1 MMRNSGDGTLAR
13 RGDASEEN
21 FHGTSASGERQR
33 PEAVVPWTTSGGR
46 AGAFS
51 RGARGDTPRK
61 KETGAEGDGC
71 GAPRMKP
78 APVLVIA
85 CGALGREL
93 HAIRCANGWDH
104 LRIRC
109 LDPELHLRPAQ
120 IAPRL
125 RAEIARARGQYR
137 RIFIGYAD
145 CGSYGGIDR
154 VLEDYPDVERLPGL
168 HCYEFFAGAEHFER
182 LADDEPGTFYLT
194 DFLVRF
200 FDRLVVETLQLDGH
214 PELFDAFFG
223 NYRRLVYLSQTRDP
237 ELLAGARAAAA
248 RLGLEFAHVHTGY
261 GALESG
267 VARIAEG

>member
-1 MMRNSGDGTLAR
+1 MMRNRGDGTLAR
-13 RGDASEEN
+13 RGDAS
-21 FHGTSASGERQR
+21 
-33 PEAVVPWTTSGGR
+33 
-46 AGAFS
+46 GAQ
-51 RGARGDTPRK
+51 
-61 KETGAEGDGC
+61 
-71 GAPRMKP
+71 PRMKRD
-78 APVLVIA
+78 PVLVIA

-109 LDPELHLRPAQ
+109 LDAELHLRPAQ

-125 RAEIARARGQYR
+125 RAEIAQARGQYR

-168 HCYEFFAGAEHFER
+168 HCYEFFAGAELFER

-214 PELFDAFFG
+214 PDLFDAFFG

-237 ELLAGARAAAA
+237 DLLAGARAAAA

-261 GALESG
+261 GALEAR